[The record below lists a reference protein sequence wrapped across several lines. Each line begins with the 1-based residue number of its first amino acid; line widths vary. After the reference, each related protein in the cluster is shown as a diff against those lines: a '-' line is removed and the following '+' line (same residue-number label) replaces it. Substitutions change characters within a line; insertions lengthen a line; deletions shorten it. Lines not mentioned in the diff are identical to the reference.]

1 MSGKP
6 SRMVSYIVLD
16 HAGGGELFDI
26 IFMTGRFN
34 DKTAR
39 HFFKQLADGVSHC
52 HDHGIAHRDLKPD
65 NIFMNNNYE
74 LKVADFGLSTMLEGR
89 DGKGLL
95 NTYVGTEPYMAP
107 EILEGK
113 AYDGRQV
120 DIFACGIIL
129 FIMVSRT
136 PPFSMAKCEKDDA
149 DQYYKHIYKN
159 TSDKFWREHEKS
171 GLKVDK
177 YFSED
182 LKDLIISMLQY
193 DPSHRP
199 SFSEVLSHEWM
210 QGEFPDE

>member
-1 MSGKP
+1 
-6 SRMVSYIVLD
+6 
-16 HAGGGELFDI
+16 
-26 IFMTGRFN
+26 
-34 DKTAR
+34 
-39 HFFKQLADGVSHC
+39 
-52 HDHGIAHRDLKPD
+52 
-65 NIFMNNNYE
+65 
-74 LKVADFGLSTMLEGR
+74 
-89 DGKGLL
+89 
-95 NTYVGTEPYMAP
+95 
-107 EILEGK
+107 
-113 AYDGRQV
+113 
-120 DIFACGIIL
+120 
-129 FIMVSRT
+129 
-136 PPFSMAKCEKDDA
+136 MAKCEKDDA